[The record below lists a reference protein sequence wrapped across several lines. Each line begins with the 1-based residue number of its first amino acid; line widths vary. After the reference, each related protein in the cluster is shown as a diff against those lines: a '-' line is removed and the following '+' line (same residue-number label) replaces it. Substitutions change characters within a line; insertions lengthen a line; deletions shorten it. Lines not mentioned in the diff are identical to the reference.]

1 MKKSII
7 FTILLSV
14 CTIMGYAQAG
24 QVKAKKPRIMVRPAE
39 TWCTANG
46 YMQQNDDQG
55 TVVLTPN

>member
-24 QVKAKKPRIMVRPAE
+24 QVKAKNQELWLGLQKRGVPQMAICSKTMTKE
-39 TWCTANG
+39 LLC
-46 YMQQNDDQG
+46 
-55 TVVLTPN
+55 